1 MRNTAVILY
10 RDDGTLLNAI
20 ERKHGAL
27 SVARHAEELSEALG
41 AAHTGIARALILC
54 ADDQAMSATICSSLA
69 ASGVKTIAVSGGYAA
84 IPGLWRIEPG
94 ADMARVLEEIDAIIA
109 QPEVLAPAG
118 HGARVLAS
126 SAASAPGVTHSVEP
140 TMPVPAQSSS
150 EPTAAHVPLGGGYAP
165 AAGGYGFDIAATA
178 QTPVQNQ
185 ATAQQATAQQKASAS
200 STPRV
205 GRPAVNRAVLTYNA
219 PNQPVPV
226 QTIVP
231 QPAVT
236 QPAPAQRAQN
246 TPKPQAA
253 GVATDAPG
261 SKAQSAPLLMTAPI
275 KLPAEAPAA
284 SLSPKITVQSATGI
298 PNLPPPARASQ
309 IPAVQVPVHAPGAVQ
324 NATGSAPSAALSPQ
338 GTTQEPAPQAV
349 TGGAPNSASAVPL
362 STASDKSKRSK
373 RASKAPKSSRKHK
386 THNMGL
392 DILRPAAPSPED
404 YREQNPSKGS
414 VITIWGT
421 EGAPGRS
428 TVAINLAAHA
438 AKCGHRVCVIDAD
451 TYAPSLSALLYMEHE
466 HAGLSQLCRA
476 AERGLLDEHA
486 LARAAQRIPVSTFH
500 FDLISGVVQAERW
513 HEVRESAFRAVL
525 EYLRLYYEV
534 IIVDI
539 APSIEHED
547 NGFDMPAPR
556 RNGAAIVAL
565 EEAAQVLLLG
575 VANPIGVPRA
585 VRAWQRLHSSGH
597 NISPTVDCS
606 VWLTKMHADI
616 SRFSAKDEIRRAW
629 SAFSGE
635 DAPEP
640 QFIGYDHRA
649 LSKAIERGQLVMQAA
664 PRSRFA
670 RDMEA
675 MYKSLSLVHYS

>member
-1 MRNTAVILY
+1 MSNTAVILY

-54 ADDQAMSATICSSLA
+54 VEDRAITASVCSSLA
-69 ASGVKTIAVSGGYAA
+69 ASGVKTIAASGGYAA
-84 IPGLWRIEPG
+84 IPGLWRITPST
-94 ADMARVLEEIDAIIA
+94 DIARMLEEIETIIA
-109 QPEVLAPAG
+109 RPEVLAPAPE
-118 HGARVLAS
+118 RLSV
-126 SAASAPGVTHSVEP
+126 SAAA
-140 TMPVPAQSSS
+140 
-150 EPTAAHVPLGGGYAP
+150 YAP
-165 AAGGYGFDIAATA
+165 AAGGYGFDLADSAQGSVRGSAQVRA
-178 QTPVQNQ
+178 QTQAAARRTMNASSAPISAAPAHSQPVQNISVQ
-185 ATAQQATAQQKASAS
+185 NTSAQSVPTQSQPNPLAQGAPATRATVPSPSAAPAPSAAS
-200 STPRV
+200 
-205 GRPAVNRAVLTYNA
+205 NA
-219 PNQPVPV
+219 PLV
-226 QTIVP
+226 
-231 QPAVT
+231 
-236 QPAPAQRAQN
+236 
-246 TPKPQAA
+246 
-253 GVATDAPG
+253 
-261 SKAQSAPLLMTAPI
+261 MTAPI
-275 KLPAEAPAA
+275 KLPAGTPAPN
-284 SLSPKITVQSATGI
+284 LNPKITVQSATGV
-298 PNLPPPARASQ
+298 PNLPPPARTVQTPVNTVQA
-309 IPAVQVPVHAPGAVQ
+309 PANTIQAPAQTAVPRALAP
-324 NATGSAPSAALSPQ
+324 AAAIQ
-338 GTTQEPAPQAV
+338 AQAV
-349 TGGAPNSASAVPL
+349 PRAAGPQPVN
-362 STASDKSKRSK
+362 STAQSPTPEKSKRSK
-373 RASKAPKSSRKHK
+373 RTSKTPKTSRKPK

-404 YREQNPSKGS
+404 YREQNPGKGS

-486 LARAAQRIPVSTFH
+486 LARAAQRIPVNTFH

-547 NGFDMPAPR
+547 DGFDMPAPR
-556 RNGAAIVAL
+556 RNGASIVAL
-565 EEAAQVLLLG
+565 EEAAQILLLG

-597 NISPTVDCS
+597 NISPTVECS

-629 SAFSGE
+629 AAFSGE